1 MNKSLM
7 EVGEKTGEQII
18 FDYNVFSKV
27 LKDYSKFVSD
37 EEIILFL
44 NKNVYRSENVIIF
57 NTIDVKKF
65 VSKVF
70 NSIFK
75 EIYDI
80 TSSYTNSCGYY
91 WEFKGI
97 KFPCDLP
104 DGHFGSHI
112 NYPKKKGHDAIIIF
126 MEC

>member
-65 VSKVF
+65 MNGVF
-70 NSIFK
+70 GHIYEEIFSVG
-75 EIYDI
+75 
-80 TSSYTNSCGYY
+80 SSYPNSCGYY

-104 DGHFGSHI
+104 DGHFGSHV
-112 NYPKKKGHDAIIIF
+112 NYPKKKGHDAVIIWSS
-126 MEC
+126 